1 MTMLFTFFAT
11 FTKRKYKDAAKNSVT
26 KEVKDSALLGE
37 RTLPIKT
44 TARNRRIGR
53 SKGVLLIVTF
63 LSKTVFRP
71 KRRKHSRETPIRRIC
86 FGIINASVVRVV
98 KRRGY
103 ATKNRL
109 RSVIEA
115 YSK

>member
-1 MTMLFTFFAT
+1 MTMLFTFLAA
-11 FTKRKYKDAAKNSVT
+11 FTKRKYKDAAKNKVT

-37 RTLPIKT
+37 RTLPKKT
-44 TARNRRIGR
+44 TARNKRIGR
-53 SKGVLLIVTF
+53 SKGVLLILTV

-86 FGIINASVVRVV
+86 FGIIKASVVMVV

-109 RSVIEA
+109 SKPSEK
-115 YSK
+115 YSR